1 MQIAGILAGEEST
14 DLPALHV
21 SSPAPASPPSATLT
35 SCLISP
41 THFPFSALEGQ
52 GRLQTGVTSG
62 SYFQDWTQLK
72 SLEEAADDILT
83 LQGWGSFGGGKCFCE
98 ASKPLIGS
106 PFPTMRNTNTTLY
119 LSWYHQAASWPLG

>member
-52 GRLQTGVTSG
+52 GCLQTELHLEVTSK
-62 SYFQDWTQLK
+62 TEP
-72 SLEEAADDILT
+72 SL
-83 LQGWGSFGGGKCFCE
+83 
-98 ASKPLIGS
+98 S
-106 PFPTMRNTNTTLY
+106 P
-119 LSWYHQAASWPLG
+119 